1 VPCTSPTTENMLRN
15 AASGRSKWVSQRT
28 GGAFEEMAQTW
39 EILADLHELRRKL
52 KSSGVL
58 LSPGATLS

>member
-1 VPCTSPTTENMLRN
+1 
-15 AASGRSKWVSQRT
+15 
-28 GGAFEEMAQTW
+28 MAQTW

-58 LSPGATLS
+58 LSAARDQ